1 MFEDYDALSFD
12 CYGTLID
19 WEAGIAAVL
28 GPWARASHPE
38 LDDEVLLLAYSD
50 EEARLERENPEAL
63 YPDILA
69 DAFRAT
75 GAKLG
80 IAVTDDDATRL
91 GASVPD
97 WPAFPDSAAA
107 LQRLSER
114 FKLIILSNVDRASFE
129 GSNARLGVEFHKV
142 ITAEDVGSYKP
153 DARNFD
159 VLKEYADSEGLR
171 LLHVAQSLFH
181 DHAPAAV
188 AGLPS
193 VWINRRHNR
202 PGWGATPDPGSPVQ
216 PGWTFNSMAEFAE
229 TAVPAA
235 AAPTTEPPTELEGN
249 A

>member
-19 WEAGIAAVL
+19 WEAGLAAVL
-28 GPWARASHPE
+28 GPWARAANPG
-38 LDDEVLLLAYSD
+38 LDDELLLLAYGE
-50 EEARLERENPEAL
+50 EEARLQHENPEAL
-63 YPDILA
+63 YPEILA

-80 IAVTDDDATRL
+80 IDVTDDDASRL

-97 WPAFPDSAAA
+97 WPAFPDSSAA
-107 LQRLSER
+107 LTRLSER
-114 FKLIILSNVDRASFE
+114 FKLIILSNVDRKSFE
-129 GSNARLGVEFHKV
+129 GSNARLGVQFHKI

-153 DARNFD
+153 DARNFE

-181 DHAPAAV
+181 DHAPAAA

-202 PGWGATPDPGSPVQ
+202 PGWGATRDPGAPIQ
-216 PGWTFNSMAEFAE
+216 PGWTFNSMAEFAAA
-229 TAVPAA
+229 AVPTASA
-235 AAPTTEPPTELEGN
+235 AAPEPEGN